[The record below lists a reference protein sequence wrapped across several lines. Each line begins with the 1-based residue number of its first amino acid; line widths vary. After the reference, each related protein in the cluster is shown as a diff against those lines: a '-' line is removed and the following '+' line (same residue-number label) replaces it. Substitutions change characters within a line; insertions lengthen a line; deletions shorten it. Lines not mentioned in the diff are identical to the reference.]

1 MKNLLLILLCT
12 YHSISFSQV
21 NGLHF
26 KKFLADSPDV
36 LTCFA
41 IENLGIPTLQ
51 LLENE
56 KIYAK
61 AITKEWIYVTTTAR
75 WIDQNSRTNTI
86 GNVYFERS
94 NPKPMSDTTL
104 MRHKV
109 KLLHNGDILNTVLK
123 GKNVIMGYL
132 DNGLDYNHLDF
143 RDASGNT
150 RVLHFWDQ
158 AQPIDGTTP
167 LPYAYGATCDST
179 MIANG
184 TCAYNDTQGHGTTV
198 AGVGSGNALANGR
211 NLGLAPES
219 KIIIVK
225 TNQNAAN
232 WTLTVADACAYIFEK
247 ADALNLPAVINIS
260 YGDYFGSHDNLDPAS
275 MLMENLVDTQNG
287 RVIVAAAGNAGSI
300 GKWHI
305 NFDKPITDT
314 SSTWMIPNPSGAISI
329 NNCYFDMWADASI
342 APTLRMSIA
351 IDKISPTVVERANI
365 PFFAANSA
373 LSTTVVIPINTSG
386 AQLLGTAYM
395 FKEIINGRLHIEG
408 YIDIPDSN
416 QYRVR
421 INTTGANGMDAWS
434 GAAFGYSNFVSDPIL
449 ANQLP
454 NLNTYVF
461 PDTLKTMVSSWVN
474 SDHIITVGNVGNK
487 SSYIDVNNN
496 PYFPGS
502 VTTPYKLSIAS
513 SKGPTRLNLQK
524 PDVSACGDMT
534 LSAGPLSVLAANA
547 GTNLIGQGG
556 MHIRNGG
563 TSIAS
568 PVVAGIA
575 ALYLSYCPNA
585 SWQEVKSAIIKAAEP
600 TMFSGTVP
608 NYGYGFGFVNAEK
621 IFDSLN
627 QVYLTSLY
635 QCPNP
640 TLVTTNPLFT
650 SIAWNTLETTDTIYV
665 ATPGDISAIAVN
677 NSGCKLYDTITIT
690 ALLPAVIPII
700 GYSGGQ
706 IYTVTNFPGTGVINW
721 NIDGNNVGTGLTF
734 DYTGQSTGILTATH
748 TSTTNCIETS
758 IAVAVTA
765 SLDASD
771 ATTFSIWPN
780 PSSSFFNYK
789 SEMDLVKLEI
799 FNMTGKSM
807 FISEKPTTQG
817 KIDVSHY
824 SKGVYFMHIEVNDMK
839 VVCKITVK

>member
-1 MKNLLLILLCT
+1 MKNLLLIILCS
-12 YHSISFSQV
+12 YYSISFSQV
-21 NGLHF
+21 DGLHF
-26 KKFLADSPDV
+26 KKFLNTHPDE

-41 IENLGIPTLQ
+41 IENQGIPTLQ
-51 LLENE
+51 LLEDE

-75 WIDQNSRTNTI
+75 WIDEKSKNHSI
-86 GNVYFERS
+86 GNVFFERS
-94 NPKPMSDTTL
+94 NPTAMSDTTL

-109 KLLHNGDILNTVLK
+109 KSLHNGDVLNTVLK
-123 GKNVIMGYL
+123 GKNVVMGYL

-143 RDASGNT
+143 RDYLGNT

-158 AQPIDGTTP
+158 AQPINGTTP
-167 LPYAYGATCDST
+167 SPYGYGAACDST

-184 TCAYNDTQGHGTTV
+184 TCTYNDTQGHGTTV

-211 NLGLAPES
+211 NLGVAPES
-219 KIIIVK
+219 KIVIVK

-247 ADALNLPAVINIS
+247 ADAVNMPAVVNIS

-275 MLMENLVDTQNG
+275 ILMENLVSAQNG

-305 NFDKPITDT
+305 NFDKPATDT
-314 SSTWMIPNPSGAISI
+314 SSTWMIPNPSGAISV

-342 APTLRMSIA
+342 ATSLSMSIS
-351 IDKISPTVVERANI
+351 IDKITPLVAERASI
-365 PFFAANSA
+365 PFFAANTN
-373 LSTTVVIPINTSG
+373 LLTTVVTPITTAGS
-386 AQLLGTAYM
+386 QLLGTAYIY
-395 FKEIINGRLHIEG
+395 KEINNGRLHIEG
-408 YIDIPDSN
+408 YVDIPDSS

-421 INTTGANGMDAWS
+421 INTAGANGMDAWS
-434 GAAFGYSNFVSDPIL
+434 GSAFGYSNFVSDPTL
-449 ANQLP
+449 ASQLP
-454 NLNTYVF
+454 NANTYVF

-496 PYFPGS
+496 PFFPSS

-513 SKGPTRLNLQK
+513 SKGPSRLNLQK

-534 LSAGPLSVLAANA
+534 LSAGPLSVLALNA
-547 GTNLIGQGG
+547 GTNLLGQGG

-585 SWQEVKSAIIKAAEP
+585 SWQEVKSAIIRASEA
-600 TMFSGTVP
+600 TAYSGALP
-608 NYGYGFGFVNAEK
+608 NYGYGYGFVNAEK

-627 QVYLTSLY
+627 HVYLTSLY

-640 TLVTTNPLFT
+640 TLITTNPLFT
-650 SIAWNTLETTDTIYV
+650 SITWNTLETTDTIYV

-677 NSGCKLYDTITIT
+677 SSGCKLYDTITIT
-690 ALLPAVIPII
+690 SLLPAVIPTI

-706 IYTVTNFPGTGVINW
+706 IYNVTNFPGTGTITW
-721 NIDGNNVGTGLTF
+721 YLDGIAVGTGLTF
-734 DYTGQSTGILTATH
+734 DFTGNSSGLLTATH
-748 TSTTNCIETS
+748 TSSTNCIETS
-758 IAVAVTA
+758 IAI
-765 SLDASD
+765 SI
-771 ATTFSIWPN
+771 TTGLSQQDITDFQVWPN
-780 PSSSFFNYK
+780 PSSSYVNYK
-789 SEMDLVKLEI
+789 SDKDIVKIEI
-799 FNMTGKSM
+799 FDINGKCL
-807 FISEKPTTQG
+807 FISEKPSAHG
-817 KIDVSHY
+817 KIDVSNY
-824 SKGVYFMHIEVNDMK
+824 SKGVYFMHLEARELK
-839 VVCKITVK
+839 VVRKITVK